1 MTTSLNR
8 KVSAACRG
16 AADTMAAGTVV
27 AAGTILGRQV
37 DCIETTATCKATLS
51 P

>member
-16 AADTMAAGTVV
+16 ASDTMSAGTVMAAG
-27 AAGTILGRQV
+27 AILRRQV